1 MNSDLDLPL
10 NWKEYIQFLLPLR
23 IYRSIPLLFTLMLFI
38 SELIHIWHALS
49 NHNFILLIFEKLICN
64 QVNLLIIFKW
74 SVKVSGLLIIKY
86 NLSVAVPPEKLIIMD
101 DKGTNIP
108 HHILGPYNEGS
119 SVNITC
125 IATGGKSSVGRISLV
140 PHYL

>member
-1 MNSDLDLPL
+1 MN
-10 NWKEYIQFLLPLR
+10 
-23 IYRSIPLLFTLMLFI
+23 
-38 SELIHIWHALS
+38 
-49 NHNFILLIFEKLICN
+49 
-64 QVNLLIIFKW
+64 
-74 SVKVSGLLIIKY
+74 Y

-125 IATGGKSSVGRISLV
+125 IATGGKSIA
-140 PHYL
+140 